1 MPCKIKLKVIQDD
14 VIRLSSNNGQKI
26 NLEADLNDR
35 INLSKDPEEKIKL
48 QKEDDQKVNLY
59 LAEGLVNHTGNI
71 IYQGSSSS
79 GGGEGGGGGVT
90 SYEKLSNLPSI
101 NYHKLIGN
109 KSGSELELV
118 DAKNTISATRIAEI
132 CV

>member
-14 VIRLSSNNGQKI
+14 VIRLSSNNEQKI
-26 NLEADLNDR
+26 NLEADSNDK

-71 IYQGSSSS
+71 IYQGGSPS
-79 GGGEGGGGGVT
+79 GGDGGVT
-90 SYEKLSNLPSI
+90 SYEKLTNLPSI

>member
-14 VIRLSSNNGQKI
+14 VIRLSSNNEQKI
-26 NLEADLNDR
+26 NLEADSNDK
-35 INLSKDPEEKIKL
+35 INLSKDPEEKIRL

-71 IYQGSSSS
+71 IYQGGSPS
-79 GGGEGGGGGVT
+79 GGDGVVT
-90 SYEKLSNLPSI
+90 SYEKLTNLPSI

>member
-14 VIRLSSNNGQKI
+14 VIRLSSNNEQKI
-26 NLEADLNDR
+26 NLEADSNDK
-35 INLSKDPEEKIKL
+35 INLSKDPEEKIRL

-59 LAEGLVNHTGNI
+59 LAEGLVNHTGDI
-71 IYQGSSSS
+71 IYQGGSSS
-79 GGGEGGGGGVT
+79 GGGGGVT
-90 SYEKLSNLPSI
+90 SYEKLTNLPSI

>member
-14 VIRLSSNNGQKI
+14 VIRLSSNNEQKI
-26 NLEADLNDR
+26 NLEADSNDK

-71 IYQGSSSS
+71 IYQGGSSS
-79 GGGEGGGGGVT
+79 GGGGGVT
-90 SYEKLSNLPSI
+90 SYEKLTNLPSI

>member
-14 VIRLSSNNGQKI
+14 VIRLSSNNEQKI
-26 NLEADLNDR
+26 NLEADSNDK
-35 INLSKDPEEKIKL
+35 ISLSKDPEEKIRL

-71 IYQGSSSS
+71 IYQGGSPS
-79 GGGEGGGGGVT
+79 GGDGGVA
-90 SYEKLSNLPSI
+90 SYEKLTNLPSI

>member
-71 IYQGSSSS
+71 IYQGSSPS
-79 GGGEGGGGGVT
+79 GGGVT

>member
-79 GGGEGGGGGVT
+79 GGGVT